1 MPLCRLNVT
10 MNRCDHIFPQAAV
23 NEIALFFKLCPVL
36 WFKIRL
42 ILGKQ
47 LLIALI
53 GFLRAGKSAGR
64 ILQNIGISCARQRFC
79 LFLLLFAKRLDLC
92 IFLCFDKA
100 DNPASYLLVSVYTI
114 LQRLLHGRCDLRLL
128 RIADIRLL

>member
-1 MPLCRLNVT
+1 

-92 IFLCFDKA
+92 IFLCFDRA
-100 DNPASYLLVSVYTI
+100 GGTLR
-114 LQRLLHGRCDLRLL
+114 QRLLHGRCDLRLL